1 MKTYKSNVQLVK
13 LVEELRKQGS
23 IEQVN
28 LWKALANEL
37 DGPTR
42 HRRVVNIYKL
52 NQYTKPEDTVV
63 VPGKVLSVGE
73 IDHKI
78 NVAAFNFSALAKEK
92 ILKAHGKTL
101 TIDELMKLNPK
112 GKGVKIIG

>member
-1 MKTYKSNVQLVK
+1 MKSNKSNIQLVK

-23 IEQVN
+23 VEQVN

-37 DGPTR
+37 DGSTR

-52 NQYTKPEDTVV
+52 NQHTKPEDTVV

-92 ILKAHGKTL
+92 ILKAHGNTL
-101 TIDELMKLNPK
+101 SIDELMKLNPK
-112 GKGVKIIG
+112 GKGIKIIG